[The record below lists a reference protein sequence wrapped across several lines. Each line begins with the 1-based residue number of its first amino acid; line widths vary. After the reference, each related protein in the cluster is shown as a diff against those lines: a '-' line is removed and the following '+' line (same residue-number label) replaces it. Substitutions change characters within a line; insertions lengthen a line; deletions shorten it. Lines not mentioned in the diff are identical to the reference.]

1 MKKENERGSF
11 TIETILSLSVFMFA
25 FLMFVSLSNIARVE
39 SITQYAIDQTAKEIS
54 RYCYIADKAN
64 LLIHPT
70 DGSEKKMDSID
81 DAVQS
86 MYDFSDILSDKV
98 SKFKGTTGSDF
109 SSKISGIAGS
119 VSKDDFTQMKS
130 AAQNVYQS
138 FGPVLEDPKGAI
150 TALAEMLTQKASK
163 AFISRVVAQPL
174 CKALSQKYMAV
185 NGDLDEA
192 LKKMGVV
199 DGIDGLDF
207 SMSTFLMDERSI
219 NVVLVYKIKVKS
231 FGFFDKEMVIKQTA
245 STAAW
250 LSDTSNAKINN
261 TSSFWDESDLERGKD
276 FVQQLQDENT
286 GKAVKPGIGVDLY
299 SQDKNTFT
307 TVNSMN
313 VFLSSYSD
321 YEKVSNDTLNNYKPK
336 KSQIKATAK
345 KYAVKLVKDV
355 DKIDVDIKMED
366 GTVCQTAKED
376 VKHRNKEMILVVPEE
391 ASESKEIVS
400 TLNEVASEIEQ
411 ETGVKVKITY
421 RQSAFGGKR

>member
-1 MKKENERGSF
+1 MKKNGERGSF

-25 FLMFVSLSNIARVE
+25 FVTLVSLSNIARLE
-39 SITQYAIDQTAKEIS
+39 STTQYAIDQTAKEIS

-64 LLIHPT
+64 LLVHPS

-81 DAVQS
+81 NAVQS
-86 MYDFSDILSDKV
+86 MYDFSDVMSDTT
-98 SKFKGTTGSDF
+98 SKFTGTTGSDF
-109 SSKISGIAGS
+109 SSKLSEIAGS
-119 VSKDDFTQMKS
+119 VSKDDFSQMKS
-130 AAQNVYQS
+130 AAQNMYQS
-138 FGPVLEDPKGAI
+138 FGTVLEDPKGAI
-150 TALAEMLTQKASK
+150 SALAEMFASKASK
-163 AFISRVVAQPL
+163 AFISRIVAQPL
-174 CKALSQKYMAV
+174 CKILSQKYMVV
-185 NGDLDEA
+185 NGELDTA

-219 NVVLVYKIKVKS
+219 NVVLVYKVKVKG
-231 FGFFDKEMVIKQTA
+231 FGFFDQEMVIKQTA

-250 LSDTSNAKINN
+250 LSDTTNAKIKD
-261 TSSFWDESDLERGKD
+261 TTSFWQEGQFERGKD

-286 GKAVKPGIGVDLY
+286 GKAVKPGVGVDLY
-299 SQDKNTFT
+299 NQDTNTFT

-321 YEKVSNDTLNNYKPK
+321 YQKISDDNLQNYKPK
-336 KSQIKATAK
+336 KSQIKAAAK
-345 KYAVKLVKDV
+345 KYAVKLVNDV

-376 VKHRNKEMILVVPEE
+376 VKHRSKEMILVVPEE
-391 ASESKEIVS
+391 TADNKEMVS
-400 TLNEVASEIEQ
+400 TLNEIVSEIEQ

-421 RQSAFGGKR
+421 RQKAFGGKE